1 MKKITKNIISFFSAL
16 SLTMSLSLSSFLFLI
31 TLGFSL
37 NLMTPTNSKADEV
50 DRCDTIDGKIV
61 IGELD
66 DTPVRYG
73 DSGDYDVDSCSRE
86 PLYYKIVL
94 YEAKLCTEDPYKGYN
109 VVPDFSSCKATLLDE
124 QKEVE
129 LQPGIEVPILD
140 GDDLILPIG
149 SYKYAAVILS
159 NHIGIKHYE
168 QFVDTNG
175 ASIDLSGLGAG
186 TAYTEGE
193 YCFTVNK
200 TTTYSATDGS
210 GSDGHGTSPHVASDG
225 TSRTYIVLDNLQDP
239 TKFAVK
245 CKTGSIPTASDGY
258 DYSYEII
265 DSLDKRG
272 TEAGSAQCDED
283 DNCNSTFGT
292 GEVITKED
300 LFEDEGLEID
310 GDARFNLLQNSNA
323 LATDRADAKKIAY
336 MMNLVT
342 PIKITEQT
350 ASFKM
355 EFSTSSSVSV
365 DFDFSDGGKTGG
377 DNVKLLKMGADPF
390 HIKFKTKEKRRG
402 RLRDWR

>member
-1 MKKITKNIISFFSAL
+1 MKHK
-16 SLTMSLSLSSFLFLI
+16 LTTFLFCFFVTITSLI
-31 TLGFSL
+31 
-37 NLMTPTNSKADEV
+37 MTTSSSKAEV
-50 DRCDTIDGKIV
+50 DRCHTIDGKIV
-61 IGELD
+61 IGEDENGDLD

-73 DSGDYDVDSCSRE
+73 SSGDYDMDSCSRE

-129 LQPGIEVPILD
+129 LQPGVEVPILD
-140 GDDLILPIG
+140 GDILIPSG
-149 SYKYAAVILS
+149 SYQYAAVILS

-200 TTTYSATDGS
+200 TRTYSGTDGS
-210 GSDGHGTSPHVASDG
+210 GSGNHGTSPHVASDG

-310 GDARFNLLQNSNA
+310 GDARFN
-323 LATDRADAKKIAY
+323 
-336 MMNLVT
+336 
-342 PIKITEQT
+342 
-350 ASFKM
+350 
-355 EFSTSSSVSV
+355 
-365 DFDFSDGGKTGG
+365 
-377 DNVKLLKMGADPF
+377 
-390 HIKFKTKEKRRG
+390 
-402 RLRDWR
+402 